1 MIRVLLV
8 DDEELVRTGL
18 RLVLEADG
26 DIRVI
31 AEASDGEQAVALAAE
46 HRPDVVVID
55 IRMPEM
61 DGLEAT
67 RRLTELAAAPRVLV
81 LTTFDLDRY
90 VYTALEAGAAGFML
104 KDAPPEELARAVHV
118 VHCGNAILAPT
129 VTRRLLRRFSD
140 QNGNRIARAHR
151 LVAVLTPRERDVL
164 AELAAGLSNA
174 QIGARLAMTE
184 ATVKGHVSSVLAK
197 LGTANRVQAALIAY
211 DAQLVSNL

>member
-1 MIRVLLV
+1 MIRVLLA
-8 DDEELVRTGL
+8 DDEELVRAGL

-26 DIRVI
+26 EISVI
-31 AEASDGEQAVALAAE
+31 AEATDGEQAVALAQQ

-55 IRMPEM
+55 IRMPGV

-67 RRLTELAAAPRVLV
+67 RRLTDLPTPPKVLV

-129 VTRRLLRRFSD
+129 VTRRLVRRFSD
-140 QNGNRIARAHR
+140 ENATRVARAHW
-151 LVAVLTPRERDVL
+151 LVTVLTPREREVL

-211 DAQLVSNL
+211 DAQLIPGR